1 MVRISQI
8 ELFDFKNIE
17 YGKIA
22 FPKTFKDTD
31 SSIGADVVGI
41 YGQNG
46 SGKTSVVQALKLIK
60 SYISGYSLLEDPE
73 LPPIQDFFAPNKNS
87 LSVHVLF
94 YLECSNERIPPKS
107 LVSYELTL
115 SRANDSIWAS
125 QEKISLKSVDP
136 SSELFSKRRVLFEL
150 VQDAPGATPTLAP
163 KGDWTRLLAADN
175 QLKMSL
181 YAYFIVQQSSL
192 ISPFFGLDTYMR
204 LVSLETCNFNFY
216 RHKLIPKDQVVDEPN
231 LERQPDSFKA
241 ARLHTLIPALDVEA
255 HLHTYF
261 LKRVSIFDTRVNAN
275 CSLNI
280 LSMDIPDERSRG
292 NKSHLTVNL
301 FKPAPLS
308 ENDLSFVEPALSRV
322 SNLVGA
328 LVPGLSIK
336 MKEVGTQ
343 LLDDGNTVAKQVE
356 FLSCRDGVEIPLRCE
371 SEGVRKLISLS
382 LSLMEVHS
390 YPETFVA
397 IDELDSGVFEYLLGE
412 LLSVIDSFGRGQ
424 LLFTAHN
431 LRVLELLPT
440 SDIVLTTSDPKNRF
454 VKFKG
459 SRPSNNLRDQ
469 YLRSVSL
476 GGESSNLYMPTDK
489 FSIDEALCLGG
500 DELGSI

>member
-17 YGKIA
+17 YGKIT
-22 FPKTFKDTD
+22 FPKTFKNTD

-87 LSVHVLF
+87 LSVHVTF

-107 LVSYELTL
+107 LVSYELAL

-192 ISPFFGLDTYMR
+192 ISPFFDLTHIR
-204 LVSLETCNFNFY
+204 
-216 RHKLIPKDQVVDEPN
+216 
-231 LERQPDSFKA
+231 
-241 ARLHTLIPALDVEA
+241 ALF
-255 HLHTYF
+255 H
-261 LKRVSIFDTRVNAN
+261 
-275 CSLNI
+275 
-280 LSMDIPDERSRG
+280 
-292 NKSHLTVNL
+292 
-301 FKPAPLS
+301 
-308 ENDLSFVEPALSRV
+308 
-322 SNLVGA
+322 
-328 LVPGLSIK
+328 
-336 MKEVGTQ
+336 
-343 LLDDGNTVAKQVE
+343 
-356 FLSCRDGVEIPLRCE
+356 
-371 SEGVRKLISLS
+371 
-382 LSLMEVHS
+382 
-390 YPETFVA
+390 
-397 IDELDSGVFEYLLGE
+397 
-412 LLSVIDSFGRGQ
+412 
-424 LLFTAHN
+424 
-431 LRVLELLPT
+431 
-440 SDIVLTTSDPKNRF
+440 
-454 VKFKG
+454 
-459 SRPSNNLRDQ
+459 
-469 YLRSVSL
+469 
-476 GGESSNLYMPTDK
+476 
-489 FSIDEALCLGG
+489 
-500 DELGSI
+500 